1 MTARIKTGQSPR
13 ELNSTSALFFDKDLV
28 SIPAERIP
36 DEVRNLSGFV
46 PVVILIPKSAV
57 QEQTTSNGLTLNKS
71 VIVING
77 GPHRPSLVEAAA
89 ALLESPSA
97 ADIFVFGEVTVSFS
111 AMEIN
116 RKGQLVAL
124 TRKEFRT
131 LAYLIKN
138 ARKVISRDELLNEV
152 WGYQSYPC
160 TRTVDNH
167 ILRLRA
173 KLEADPAR
181 PKHFLTVHGTGY
193 KFLP

>member
-1 MTARIKTGQSPR
+1 MTARIKTAQSRR
-13 ELNSTSALFFDKDLV
+13 EPNSTSTLFFGEDLV
-28 SIPAERIP
+28 SILAARIP
-36 DEVRNLSGFV
+36 DEFRKLSRFL

-57 QEQTTSNGLTLNKS
+57 HAETSPNHFASSKPVAVLNGD
-71 VIVING
+71 
-77 GPHRPSLVEAAA
+77 PHVSPVDAAMA
-89 ALLESPSA
+89 SFESPSTG
-97 ADIFVFGEVTVSFS
+97 DMFVFGEVTVSFS
-111 AMEIN
+111 AMETH

-131 LAYLIKN
+131 LAYLIRN
-138 ARKVISRDELLNEV
+138 ARRAISRDELLNEV

-167 ILRLRA
+167 ILRLRV

>member
-1 MTARIKTGQSPR
+1 MTARTKTGQPR
-13 ELNSTSALFFDKDLV
+13 REPNSTAALFFDEDLV
-28 SIPAERIP
+28 SIPPAKIP
-36 DEVRNLSGFV
+36 DEFRKLSRFV
-46 PVVILIPKSAV
+46 PVVVLIPKSAV
-57 QEQTTSNGLTLNKS
+57 QEKTTPNDLALNKS
-71 VIVING
+71 VTVING
-77 GPHRPSLVEAAA
+77 GPHRPSLVEAA

-167 ILRLRA
+167 ILRLRV